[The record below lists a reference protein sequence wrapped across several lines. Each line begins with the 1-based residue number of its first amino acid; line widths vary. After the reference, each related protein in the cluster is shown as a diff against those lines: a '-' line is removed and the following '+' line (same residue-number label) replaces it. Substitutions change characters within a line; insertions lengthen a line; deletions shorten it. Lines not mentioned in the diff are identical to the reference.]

1 MSLIKN
7 EIEMLLIRRNEL
19 SQAIMTKIQMKEMHK
34 RSKYIPFGNDELK
47 NVGIESKSF

>member
-1 MSLIKN
+1 MNLIKN

-19 SQAIMTKIQMKEMHK
+19 SQGIMKKISIKEMHK

-47 NVGIESKSF
+47 INQK